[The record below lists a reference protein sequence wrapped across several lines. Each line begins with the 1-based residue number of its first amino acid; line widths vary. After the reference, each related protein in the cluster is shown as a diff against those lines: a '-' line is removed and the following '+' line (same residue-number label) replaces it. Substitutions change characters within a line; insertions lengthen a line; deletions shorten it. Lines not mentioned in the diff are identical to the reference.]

1 MTTNKRIRPWRRVAE
16 VSQAFII
23 IGLPFLRI
31 GGQSALRFDVPSLQL
46 HFFGSS
52 LRMDEMFI
60 VLIATIFLSL
70 LFILVTLLF
79 GRVWCGWSCPQSVLA
94 DFTSFVIKSRSK
106 SVFYKA
112 ASYTVVALISL
123 FVSAN
128 LIWYVVSPYDF
139 IPDFINGEMGGIT
152 SGSWVVIAVIIFLN
166 LMFLRQDF
174 CATVCPYSKIQ
185 STLYDSSTLNIAFDE
200 RRREDC
206 IDCLVCVKS
215 CPVGVDL
222 RDGMNVACMNC
233 AECIDACAGVME
245 RRKKNSLFGYFF
257 GIPGEGVKIVRQNA
271 IMIGTLTAAFMIFFL
286 YLIMTRVPVDL
297 TILRDNRF
305 QPRITSEETVINLF
319 ILSINNRKRD
329 DVIVNVKTE
338 RGLFRIKLIPPAP
351 LNLKPNESLKVKM
364 FVSASHNNAIIPDTI
379 PVSLYYEDGRGI
391 ITTKEIT
398 FIKPE
403 AK

>member
-1 MTTNKRIRPWRRVAE
+1 MTTNKRIKPWRRVAE
-16 VSQAFII
+16 VSQAFFIT
-23 IGLPFLRI
+23 GLPFLRI
-31 GGQSALRFDVPSLQL
+31 GGESALRFDVPSLQL
-46 HFFGSS
+46 HFFGNS
-52 LRMDEMFI
+52 LGMDEMFI
-60 VLIATIFLSL
+60 VLIATIFVSL

-94 DFTSFVIKSRSK
+94 DFTSFVVKSRSK

-112 ASYTVVALISL
+112 ASYTAVALISL

-139 IPDFINGEMGGIT
+139 IPDLVNGEMGGIT
-152 SGSWVVIAVIIFLN
+152 TGSWLVIAMIIFLN
-166 LMFLRQDF
+166 LMFLRQGF

-206 IDCLVCVKS
+206 IDCVACVRS

-222 RDGMNVACMNC
+222 RDGMNASCMNC

-245 RRKKNSLFGYFF
+245 RKKKKSLFGYFF
-257 GIPGEGVKIVRQNA
+257 GIPGEEVKIIRQNA
-271 IMIGTLTAAFMIFFL
+271 IMIGTATAAFMIFFL
-286 YLIMTRVPVDL
+286 YLVMSRVPVDL

-305 QPRITSEETVINLF
+305 QPRITSEETVINVF

-329 DVIVNVKTE
+329 DVTVNVKTD

-391 ITTKEIT
+391 IITKEIT